1 MYLRNCWYVAAW
13 HEEVG
18 SVPFARTLLDES
30 VVMYRKADGTPVA
43 LENRCCH
50 RNLPLSL
57 GKVQGDDIRCGY
69 HGLLFAPSG
78 KVIAIPGQATI
89 PPGAQVKSYKLV
101 EKWHWLWI
109 WMGDPA
115 KADESLIPDW
125 YYMDHPDWI
134 VAPGNGGPPLHVKCN
149 YELNN
154 DNVLDLTHVG
164 IVHES
169 RLGGAAIG
177 EFPVKTERLQRGVRM
192 SRELYG
198 VKPPPIFA
206 NYVKAVDGK
215 VDRWQISLLE
225 VPTHST
231 VDVGILPP
239 GQGVPSQVRKG
250 GIDFRA
256 LISATPETPT
266 TMHLFYAQTRNFAH
280 GDKKL
285 AEIWVSE
292 FRALFLEDVAV
303 MEAQQTATDR
313 APGAPLMDINSDSPT
328 IAMRKV
334 LAQHIADEQRRAQ
347 AAE

>member
-154 DNVLDLTHVG
+154 DNVLDLTHVQFT
-164 IVHES
+164 HAS
-169 RLGGAAIG
+169 TLGGSAVGDFQA
-177 EFPVKTERLQRGVRM
+177 KTERGARKVRFI
-192 SRELYG
+192 RYLYN
-198 VKPPPIFA
+198 VPPTPMFA
-206 NYVKAVDGK
+206 KYVAAKT
-215 VDRWQISLLE
+215 VDRWMIADLE
-225 VPTHST
+225 APSHYIL
-231 VDVGILPP
+231 DAGIAPP
-239 GQGVPSQVRKG
+239 GRGEPGHNRQGGV
-250 GIDFRA
+250 DFRA
-256 LISATPETPT
+256 IISGTPETPR
-266 TMHLFYAQTRNFAH
+266 TMHLFYAQVRNFAH
-280 GDKKL
+280 GDAAL
-285 AEIWVSE
+285 TDAWVDQ
-292 FRALFLEDVAV
+292 FRQVFLEDVAV
-303 MEAQQTATDR
+303 MEAQQEVIDR
-313 APGAPLMDINSDSPT
+313 RPDAPTIDINSDTPT
-328 IAMRKV
+328 IAMRKLLV
-334 LAQHIADEQRRAQ
+334 QLIAEEQ
-347 AAE
+347 AA